1 MDRSYIRVSILQELL
16 LVVMGVFASNEES
29 YEVMIG
35 FSRISTPKVDNYEK
49 GYGSF
54 LS

>member
-1 MDRSYIRVSILQELL
+1 MDRSYTRVSILRELL
-16 LVVMGVFASNEES
+16 LIVTGVSASNEES
-29 YEVMIG
+29 YEVMTG
-35 FSRISTPKVDNYEK
+35 VSRISTPKVDNYEK